1 MPIYKN
7 QDTGTWYV
15 ICWYTHWTGERKQKC
30 KRGFPTKKAASEWER
45 EFLIKG
51 KDVITSPKTKK
62 SVRVIQMPNFLVDE
76 IQDYLKQLYKQAQ
89 DMYDQLMYQMAIRAG
104 ITEQIKAT
112 DQMAWVQKMNAIS
125 NQVREIINAELIYA

>member
-1 MPIYKN
+1 MN
-7 QDTGTWYV
+7 RLTTGKLNA
-15 ICWYTHWTGERKQKC
+15 H
-30 KRGFPTKKAASEWER
+30 
-45 EFLIKG
+45 
-51 KDVITSPKTKK
+51 
-62 SVRVIQMPNFLVDE
+62 LVEVD
-76 IQDYLKQLYKQAQ
+76 QQAQ